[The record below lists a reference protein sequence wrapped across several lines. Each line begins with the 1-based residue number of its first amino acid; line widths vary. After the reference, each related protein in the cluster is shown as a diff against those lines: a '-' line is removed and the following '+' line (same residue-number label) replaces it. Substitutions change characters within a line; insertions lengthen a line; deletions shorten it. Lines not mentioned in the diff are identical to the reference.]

1 MERPPDRPGVYF
13 LVEPD
18 GELRYIGK
26 ATSLRSRL
34 GGAHARWEGRRVHRR
49 CFWEVA
55 SERGGG
61 RGTESDLIV
70 FLKPL
75 GNRSHVAQ
83 DPDVF
88 IRLPPC
94 EGEYGT
100 FPHLA
105 KGAHTS
111 VAKRMKAGFAALERI
126 VADGEVDPR
135 ALHDLAVRPQRSGPR
150 RRTAGAR
157 PDPRPSPASE
167 TSSRPATSTDSAP
180 DASEPSGSGMA
191 SRPDRCPRRRSG
203 AASSRRSSE
212 LIGDFHV
219 PEPDDLA
226 TVVGRRRA
234 ASMRRGTR

>member
-1 MERPPDRPGVYF
+1 MTDRPPDRPGVYF

-34 GGAHARWEGRRVHRR
+34 GEHTRSGKVAASTGV
-49 CFWEVA
+49 FWEEHPSA
-55 SERGGG
+55 EEAEAR
-61 RGTESDLIV
+61 ESDLIV

-88 IRLPPC
+88 VRLPPC

-126 VADGEVDPR
+126 VADGGVDPR
-135 ALHDLAVRPQRSGPR
+135 ALHDLLSGRSDRVLDAEPPPLDPIRALARQRDIEPARDFYRFGPR
-150 RRTAGAR
+150 RLRALRLRHDLPTGPVSADSVR
-157 PDPRPSPASE
+157 RCLSE
-167 TSSRPATSTDSAP
+167 
-180 DASEPSGSGMA
+180 EVN
-191 SRPDRCPRRRSG
+191 
-203 AASSRRSSE
+203 E
-212 LIGDFHV
+212 LIGAFHI
-219 PEPDDLA
+219 PEPDELA
-226 TVVGRRRA
+226 NLVGRRRA
-234 ASMRRGTR
+234 ASMQRGTR